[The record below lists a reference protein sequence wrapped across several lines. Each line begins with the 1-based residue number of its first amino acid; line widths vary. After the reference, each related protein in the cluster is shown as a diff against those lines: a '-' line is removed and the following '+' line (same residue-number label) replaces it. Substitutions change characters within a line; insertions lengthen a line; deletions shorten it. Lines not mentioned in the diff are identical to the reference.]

1 MLMTK
6 FAVLSNSDKNLVV
19 GIGKKKEKKKKDVE
33 KKQSIAVARVWVRTK
48 ERKERK
54 ITEPKLI
61 LLVVTKK
68 YTREKNKA

>member
-1 MLMTK
+1 MTK